1 VKVPLSIWDKKGALE
16 RLKALVDQGVIAAI
30 VARTL
35 SEEFNTK
42 VTRNAVLGKMH
53 RLKMKQR
60 KLDNPPPPKVKII
73 KVRLAARKNPNV
85 IKFGKPEPVRNIS
98 INQLRRG
105 VCHYPISELNQ
116 RPPYTY
122 CGARATDERE
132 TYCTKHFDLMH
143 TKTNKQKGLWK

>member
-1 VKVPLSIWDKKGALE
+1 MKVPLSIWDKEGALE
-16 RLKALVDQGVIAAI
+16 RLKALADQGIIAAI

-35 SEEFNTK
+35 SEEFNII

-53 RLKMKQR
+53 RLKMKKR
-60 KLDNPPPPKVKII
+60 KLDNPSPPKVRVL
-73 KVRLAARKNPNV
+73 KVRLPKRYPNV
-85 IKFGKPEPVRNIS
+85 IKFEKPEPVKNIS

-143 TKTNKQKGLWK
+143 VKTTKQKGLWK